1 MEYLTLYRKWR
12 PQGFGDFV
20 GQSHVVRTLRNAV
33 SQNRVAHAYLFAGP
47 RGTGKT
53 TAAKILAKAVNC
65 AAPKDGDPCGECP
78 SCRRIAEGIS
88 LDVQEIDGASNR
100 GIDEV
105 RDLREKV
112 KFAPAEG
119 RYRVYII
126 DEVHM
131 LTGEAF
137 NALLKTLEEPPPHVI
152 FIFATTEPHR
162 VPATVLSRCQRFDFK
177 RFGREEIVARLA
189 QIAAAEGF
197 AIEEAALSLIAA
209 QAAGGMRDAIG
220 LLEQAAAH
228 AGPRITEKD
237 VREVL
242 GLVDREVY
250 RRLAL
255 AVRDA
260 DPAAA
265 LHIVDEVSSA
275 GKDLVQFARGA
286 ASLWRDLLV
295 LAVTAGPVPLQS
307 LPPEEAEEWRPLAR
321 AIGAER
327 LLAAVELFA
336 ATAAEQRRGGEGR
349 LPLEIALI
357 RLTTEVPSAKELAA
371 RVARLEEQLRSMAG
385 KEKPAAGNAQARPAA
400 SPAQTRVHPDP
411 GVKKNVPAPSG
422 PQVDHHAAAEKIEDR
437 WPLVQEK
444 LQKAKRSLHALL
456 AQHAW
461 PKGVE
466 GGAFL
471 LGTPNEIFAQKIE
484 AERVLLEEILSEV
497 YGRPLTIRCRVE
509 PRPERIPDR
518 PSADDPVAMAVQLF
532 EGTIEEE

>member
-78 SCRRIAEGIS
+78 SCRRITEGIS

-177 RFGREEIVARLA
+177 RFGRDEIVARLA

-197 AIEEAALSLIAA
+197 TVEEGALNLIAV

-220 LLEQAAAH
+220 LLEQAASH
-228 AGPRITEKD
+228 AGPRIAEKD

-250 RRLAL
+250 HRLAL

-265 LHIVDEVSSA
+265 LNIVDEVAAA

-286 ASLWRDLLV
+286 GFLWRDLLA
-295 LAVTAGPVPLQS
+295 LAVTAGPVPLQT

-336 ATAAEQRRGGEGR
+336 ATAVEQRRGGEGR
-349 LPLEIALI
+349 LPLEMALL
-357 RLTTEVPSAKELAA
+357 RRTTEIPAAKELAH
-371 RVARLEEQLRSMAG
+371 RLARLEEEVARLAG
-385 KEKPAAGNAQARPAA
+385 KGKPAGGEGPPSLAAPLAQGGRHTETKRKEEP
-400 SPAQTRVHPDP
+400 PD
-411 GVKKNVPAPSG
+411 GLAPDG
-422 PQVDHHAAAEKIEDR
+422 QRATAEKIVDR
-437 WPLVQEK
+437 WPLVQERLRRVK
-444 LQKAKRSLHALL
+444 KSLHALL
-456 AQHAW
+456 DQHAW

-466 GGAFL
+466 GGVFL
-471 LGTPNEIFAQKIE
+471 LGTANEIFAQKIE
-484 AERVLLEEILSEV
+484 AERALLEEILTAV

-509 PRPERIPDR
+509 TRPEKAPAR
-518 PSADDPVAMAVQLF
+518 PPADDPVAMAVQLF
-532 EGTIEEE
+532 EGTVEEE

>member
-1 MEYLTLYRKWR
+1 MEYLALYRKWR
-12 PQGFGDFV
+12 PKGFRDFV

-33 SQNRVAHAYLFAGP
+33 SQNRVAHAYLFSGP

-78 SCRRIAEGIS
+78 SCRRIGDGIS

-137 NALLKTLEEPPPHVI
+137 NALLKTLEEPPAHVI
-152 FIFATTEPHR
+152 FVFATTEPHR
-162 VPATVLSRCQRFDFK
+162 VPATVLSRCQRFEFK
-177 RFGREEIVARLA
+177 RFGVDEIIGRLTE
-189 QIAAAEGF
+189 IATAEG
-197 AIEEAALSLIAA
+197 IEVEEAALALIAA

-228 AGPRITEKD
+228 AGERITEKD

-242 GLVDREVY
+242 GLVDLEIY
-250 RRLAL
+250 RRLAVS
-255 AVRDA
+255 VRDG

-265 LHIVDEVSSA
+265 LAVLAEVTAA

-286 ASLWRDLLV
+286 TALWRDLLV
-295 LAVTAGPVPLQS
+295 LAVTARPVPLQS
-307 LPPEEAEEWRPLAR
+307 LPQEEAEEWRGLAR
-321 AIGAER
+321 AIGPER

-336 ATAAEQRRGGEGR
+336 GVAVEQRRGGEGR
-349 LPLEIALI
+349 LPLELALI
-357 RLTTEVPSAKELAA
+357 KLAAGISSTKDLEA
-371 RVARLEEQLRSMAG
+371 RVARLEERLGAPAG
-385 KEKPAAGNAQARPAA
+385 R
-400 SPAQTRVHPDP
+400 
-411 GVKKNVPAPSG
+411 
-422 PQVDHHAAAEKIEDR
+422 EKIGEGQGRTSATLSPPPPPKNAPGSTPGADAVGESKGVVPPGPEGADDR
-437 WPLVQEK
+437 WPLVQER
-444 LQKAKRSLHALL
+444 LRRAKRSLHALL
-456 AQHAW
+456 VQYAR
-461 PKGVE
+461 PEGVR

-471 LGTPNEIFAQKIE
+471 LGLTNEIFAQKIE
-484 AERVLLEEILSEV
+484 AERPLIEKILAEV
-497 YGRPLTIRCRVE
+497 YGRPMTLRCHVGAAPPEE
-509 PRPERIPDR
+509 PHGP
-518 PSADDPVAMAVQLF
+518 ADDPVAEAVRLF
-532 EGTIEEE
+532 EGVVEEE